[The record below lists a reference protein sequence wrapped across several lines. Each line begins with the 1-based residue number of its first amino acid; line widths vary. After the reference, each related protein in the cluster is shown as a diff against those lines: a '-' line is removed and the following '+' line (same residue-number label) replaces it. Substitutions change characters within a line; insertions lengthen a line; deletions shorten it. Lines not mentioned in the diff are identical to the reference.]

1 MVRDFSAVVW
11 ILIPVS
17 SSEHR
22 GVPDTNPPD
31 AVFVFPGNEGE
42 FRIQNEEFRIQNS
55 E

>member
-1 MVRDFSAVVW
+1 MKRTAKPFMMNHDFSAVVG

-22 GVPDTNPPD
+22 GVSDTKPPD

-42 FRIQNEEFRIQNS
+42 FRIQN
-55 E
+55 